1 MRSAVEAMRERSV
14 VSSRPAVD
22 GGGCSV
28 YEAGALV
35 FYLAA
40 YMVQCKVECPGNVVC
55 AHDGRDGQG
64 ELSQS
69 NQLYR

>member
-40 YMVQCKVECPGNVVC
+40 YMVRYKVRYPGNAVC
-55 AHDGRDGQG
+55 ANSCRDSQG